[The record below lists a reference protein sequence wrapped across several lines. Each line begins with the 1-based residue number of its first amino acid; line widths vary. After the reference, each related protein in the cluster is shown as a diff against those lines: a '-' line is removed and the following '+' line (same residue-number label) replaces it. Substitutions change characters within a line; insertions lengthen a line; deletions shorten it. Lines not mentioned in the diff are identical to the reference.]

1 MNIDP
6 NSLVEKLISKGL
18 SIDYYKELM
27 EDVKYVNVSL
37 DTNFQKKFNYF
48 YKVRRDEHWRKAY
61 YSLFEECKNKPDIS
75 FKEIITKLY
84 DVTENIEASF
94 SSKILATLKP
104 EMPIWD
110 QYVLKNCNFHLKGKT
125 KDERLL
131 DAINIYDEIVTWY
144 DRFLTTDTAKES
156 IRIFDLNMP
165 NYQWLS
171 DVKKMDFIIW
181 GTTRN

>member
-1 MNIDP
+1 MSIDP
-6 NSLVEKLISKGL
+6 NTVVEKLIAKGL

-48 YKVRRDEHWRKAY
+48 YKIRRDEHWRKVY
-61 YSLFEECKNKPDIS
+61 YNLFEECKIKSDIS
-75 FKEIITKLY
+75 FKEIIINLY
-84 DVTENIEASF
+84 DSTENIEASF

-110 QYVLKNCNFHLKGKT
+110 QYVLKYYGLSLKSKT
-125 KDERLL
+125 KGERLL
-131 DAINIYDEIVTWY
+131 EAINVYDEIITCY
-144 DRFLTTDTAKES
+144 DKLLTKDTAKES

-171 DVKKMDFIIW
+171 DIKKIDFIIW